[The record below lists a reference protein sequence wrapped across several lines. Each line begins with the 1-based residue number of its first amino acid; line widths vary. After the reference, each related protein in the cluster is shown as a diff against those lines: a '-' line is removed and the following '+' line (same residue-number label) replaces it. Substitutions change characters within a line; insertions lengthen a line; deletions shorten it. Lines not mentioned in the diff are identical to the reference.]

1 MVEMEII
8 VAVSGKKQAIGK
20 DNKLLFHLK
29 EDMKRFKELTVGN
42 VVLMGRK
49 TLESFPNGPLKDR
62 VNLVLTRG
70 VSSSFREESPE
81 LVYCRSL
88 SDALSYYKERFH
100 TDDYPLGFEKNRKL
114 FVIGGENVYR
124 QTIDMATAIHL
135 TYIDKEVDDA
145 DSFFPSINKEQ
156 FLLHDVE
163 KFKDFEIQHWYRKW
177 KNHLFS

>member
-8 VAVSGKKQAIGK
+8 VAVSGEKQAIGK

-62 VNLVLTRG
+62 VNLVLTRKIRTPFQE
-70 VSSSFREESPE
+70 VNPE

-124 QTIDMATAIHL
+124 QAIDMATAIHL

-145 DSFFPSINKEQ
+145 DSFFPAIDKEQ
-156 FLLHDVE
+156 FLLHDIE

-177 KNHLFS
+177 KNHLSS